1 MLTPELTP
9 EQEIQARAL
18 ADAIAHAAAGDLLAL
33 ARVLV
38 AKPSHAVFG
47 QTELQLRDL
56 VHRIGAKALDLYLA
70 EKKTATS
77 APA

>member
-1 MLTPELTP
+1 MAMSALTP
-9 EQEIQARAL
+9 EQEVQAQAL
-18 ADAIAHAAAGDLLAL
+18 AAAIAHASGDDLLAL
-33 ARVLV
+33 ARLLV

-70 EKKTATS
+70 GKKTATS